1 MAKKY
6 KGSLSLEWFNKQK
19 AIVNLNED
27 SIKSANDIPA
37 PRINW
42 INKEEALFYELNEEE
57 GKGNTPYWVNRD
69 DIRVKEARP
78 LVFQK
83 AFKAVVQDKEG
94 TLPGTDTEFTV
105 QEIDNEEDAL
115 DIENMLI
122 KGDNLLALNT
132 LKKHFDKL
140 PDNEKVKLVYL
151 DPPYNTGAAFDNY
164 DDNLEH
170 SEWLTLMRDRLS
182 ITKEIMST
190 KAVLFIQ
197 CDDKEQA
204 YLKVLC
210 DEVFGRDRFVKTIHV
225 QMSIVQ
231 GQKVK
236 AAKEGNIVKNGEYI
250 HVYSMS
256 GSNKIGVNSLYEST
270 EYDTHYSIYIDKD
283 YNESK
288 ITDYCLSINEVR
300 KVLID
305 GGIIQDKGDKTKFTI
320 KQLAQAYNQIIK
332 FKNFINEIS
341 DSIARTDRMV
351 AVEGISNSNLE
362 LNKTYKYTHSS
373 GKEYLYGIDN
383 NRALKQRF
391 LLSEKVKRVDDYYST
406 IGLTRIRGDW
416 WEGYH
421 LDLGNVNKEG
431 DVVFINGKKPERLIR
446 DIIKFSTLEG
456 DLILDYFGG
465 SGTTFAVATKMKRRW
480 IGIEIGNQADEL
492 IIKRLKKIMS
502 NNDSGGITDL
512 TNWQGGGSFKYYHL
526 GESIISI
533 DEETKKGEFN
543 WSLGKQFIQESL
555 LQSYDFVV
563 QDINV
568 FPAQIFQDEENKP
581 TVGKIVGSSN
591 KAVYGLSFLATPQES
606 NLTITNEEV
615 KTIYSTLKRQSDFQS
630 LVIYSN
636 KGIDIAQDT
645 IPEDLAIIKVPHAI
659 FSELER

>member
-69 DIRVKEARP
+69 DIRVKESRP

-83 AFKAVVQDKEG
+83 AFKAVEQDKEG
-94 TLPGTDTEFTV
+94 TLPSTDTEFTV
-105 QEIDNEEDAL
+105 QEIDNEEEAL
-115 DIENMLI
+115 GIENTLI

-140 PDNEKVKLVYL
+140 PENEKVKCIYI
-151 DPPYNTGAAFDNY
+151 DPPYNTGSAFDHY
-164 DDNLEH
+164 DDNFKH
-170 SEWLTLMRDRLS
+170 SEWLTLMRDRLTILKKILQDSGTIFIS
-182 ITKEIMST
+182 IDNEELPYLMVLMDDVFGKENRKNIVTLKRGSVT
-190 KAVLFIQ
+190 GAKVINPGLVNISEFILIYSKNVENWQPNRIYTSKSRDERYNNYIKNYDAGIEHWSFCSVLEAFSEELGISKSKLKKHFGDDYSKKVDEFVLNNAEKVIQ
-197 CDDKEQA
+197 FASLDDKSISQGARELKKKSLSEPSKVF
-204 YLKVLC
+204 YLERENGKNPYYIVKGKLIL
-210 DEVFGRDRFVKTIHV
+210 FVKHRL
-225 QMSIVQ
+225 
-231 GQKVK
+231 
-236 AAKEGNIVKNGEYI
+236 KN
-250 HVYSMS
+250 
-256 GSNKIGVNSLYEST
+256 
-270 EYDTHYSIYIDKD
+270 
-283 YNESK
+283 
-288 ITDYCLSINEVR
+288 
-300 KVLID
+300 ID
-305 GGIIQDKGDKTKFTI
+305 GENVFSQPVTDIWTDVLPND
-320 KQLAQAYNQIIK
+320 LH
-332 FKNFINEIS
+332 NE
-341 DSIARTDRMV
+341 
-351 AVEGISNSNLE
+351 G
-362 LNKTYKYTHSS
+362 
-373 GKEYLYGIDN
+373 G
-383 NRALKQRF
+383 
-391 LLSEKVKRVDDYYST
+391 VDF
-406 IGLTRIRGDW
+406 R
-416 WEGYH
+416 
-421 LDLGNVNKEG
+421 K
-431 DVVFINGKKPERLIR
+431 GKKPEKLLQRLIELVTDEN
-446 DIIKFSTLEG
+446 DII
-456 DLILDYFGG
+456 LDCFGG
-465 SGTTFAVATKMKRRW
+465 SGSTFATSHKMNRKW
-480 IGIEIGNQADEL
+480 IGVEIGNHADTH
-492 IIKRLKKIMS
+492 IIPRLSSILLGK
-502 NNDSGGITDL
+502 DTSGISKSV
-512 TNWQGGGSFKYYHL
+512 NWQGGGSFKYYHL

-568 FPAQIFQDEENKP
+568 FPAQIFQDEDNKP

-615 KTIYSTLKRQSDFQS
+615 KTIYSTLKKHSDFQS

>member
-83 AFKAVVQDKEG
+83 AFKAVEQNKKG
-94 TLPGTDTEFTV
+94 TLPGTETEFTI
-105 QEIDNEEDAL
+105 QEIDNEEDSL
-115 DIENMLI
+115 DIDNMLI

-140 PDNEKVKLVYL
+140 PDNEKVKCIFI
-151 DPPYNTGAAFDNY
+151 DPPYNTGSAFEQY
-164 DDNLEH
+164 DDNLMH
-170 SEWLTLMRDRLS
+170 SEWLTLMRDRLIVLKDLLSDDGS
-182 ITKEIMST
+182 IWITIDDDESHYLKI
-190 KAVLFIQ
+190 L
-197 CDDKEQA
+197 CDD
-204 YLKVLC
+204 
-210 DEVFGRDRFVKTIHV
+210 VFGRD
-225 QMSIVQ
+225 
-231 GQKVK
+231 
-236 AAKEGNIVKNGEYI
+236 
-250 HVYSMS
+250 
-256 GSNKIGVNSLYEST
+256 
-270 EYDTHYSIYIDKD
+270 
-283 YNESK
+283 
-288 ITDYCLSINEVR
+288 
-300 KVLID
+300 
-305 GGIIQDKGDKTKFTI
+305 
-320 KQLAQAYNQIIK
+320 
-332 FKNFINEIS
+332 NFIANVVWQKKYSPQNDAKWFS
-341 DSIARTDRMV
+341 DMHDHILVFAKNKETWRPNLLPRSKKMNSKYKNPDNDSR
-351 AVEGISNSNLE
+351 GIW
-362 LNKTYKYTHSS
+362 KTS
-373 GKEYLYGIDN
+373 D
-383 NRALKQRF
+383 
-391 LLSEKVKRVDDYYST
+391 LSVKRVTPKDIYEITTPTGRKVFPPKGRSWSISKDKFQTLVDDDRIWFGVKGDAIPQLKRFITDVKDGMTPLT
-406 IGLTRIRGDW
+406 IWLYDEVGHNQDAKKEVKVLNEDDVFDTPKPEKLMQRII
-416 WEGYH
+416 H
-421 LDLGNVNKEG
+421 LASNEG
-431 DVVFINGKKPERLIR
+431 D
-446 DIIKFSTLEG
+446 IIF
-456 DLILDYFGG
+456 DCFGG
-465 SGTTFAVATKMKRRW
+465 SGTTFSVAHKMNRKW
-480 IGIEIGNQADEL
+480 IGTEIGNHADTH
-492 IIKRLKKIMS
+492 IIPRIKGVIEGS
-502 NNDSGGITDL
+502 DNIGITESVK
-512 TNWQGGGSFKYYHL
+512 WQGGGSFRYYHL

-568 FPAQIFQDEENKP
+568 FPAQIFQDEDNKP

-591 KAVYGLSFLATPQES
+591 KAVYGLAFLTTPQEN

-615 KTIYSTLKRQSDFQS
+615 KTIYSTLKKQPDFQS

>member
-27 SIKSANDIPA
+27 SIKSENDIPA

-83 AFKAVVQDKEG
+83 AFKAVAKDE
-94 TLPGTDTEFTV
+94 EFTI

-140 PDNEKVKLVYL
+140 PDNEKVKCIYI
-151 DPPYNTGAAFDNY
+151 DPPYNTGSAFDHY
-164 DDNLEH
+164 DDNFKH
-170 SEWLTLMRDRLS
+170 SEWLTLMRDRLTILKKTLQDSGTIFIS
-182 ITKEIMST
+182 IDNEELPYLMVLMDDIFGKENRKNIITLKRGSATGAKVINPGLVNISEFILVYSNDIENWKPNKLYSGKSRDERYST
-190 KAVLFIQ
+190 FITNYDNTNFENWKFCSLLEAFASFHKIEKRQ
-197 CDDKEQA
+197 VKKHFGSSFEDEITNFITDNSERVIRFASLDSNSISKSARELKIKSKQDDS
-204 YLKVLC
+204 KVFKL
-210 DEVFGRDRFVKTIHV
+210 ERDNGKNPYYIYKGSIILFVKDRLKT
-225 QMSIVQ
+225 
-231 GQKVK
+231 
-236 AAKEGNIVKNGEYI
+236 
-250 HVYSMS
+250 
-256 GSNKIGVNSLYEST
+256 
-270 EYDTHYSIYIDKD
+270 
-283 YNESK
+283 
-288 ITDYCLSINEVR
+288 
-300 KVLID
+300 ID
-305 GGIIQDKGDKTKFTI
+305 GKLSFSEPLSDIWMDTLPND
-320 KQLAQAYNQIIK
+320 LH
-332 FKNFINEIS
+332 NE
-341 DSIARTDRMV
+341 
-351 AVEGISNSNLE
+351 G
-362 LNKTYKYTHSS
+362 
-373 GKEYLYGIDN
+373 G
-383 NRALKQRF
+383 
-391 LLSEKVKRVDDYYST
+391 VDF
-406 IGLTRIRGDW
+406 R
-416 WEGYH
+416 
-421 LDLGNVNKEG
+421 K
-431 DVVFINGKKPERLIR
+431 GKKPEKLLQRLIELVT
-446 DIIKFSTLEG
+446 DEG
-456 DLILDYFGG
+456 DTVLDIFGG
-465 SGTTFAVATKMKRRW
+465 SGSTFGTAHKMNRKW
-480 IGIEIGNQADEL
+480 IGVEIGNHAETH
-492 IIKRLKKIMS
+492 IIPRLSAVLKGT
-502 NNDSGGITDL
+502 DTSGISKSV
-512 TNWQGGGSFKYYHL
+512 NWQGGGSFKYYHL

-568 FPAQIFQDEENKP
+568 FPAQIFQDEDNKP

-591 KAVYGLSFLATPQES
+591 VAVYGLAFLATPQES

-615 KTIYSTLKRQSDFQS
+615 KTIYSTLRNQPDFQS